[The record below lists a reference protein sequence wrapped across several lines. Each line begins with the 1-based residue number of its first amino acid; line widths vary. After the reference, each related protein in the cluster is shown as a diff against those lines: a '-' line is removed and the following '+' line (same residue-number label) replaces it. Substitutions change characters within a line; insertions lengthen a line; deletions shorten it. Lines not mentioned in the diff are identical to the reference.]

1 MKFIY
6 AGIAVI
12 LAGAAFFL
20 YTKPTYDA
28 MQANQTLVSQYDVA
42 LNKVAELDKVRDKL
56 LQQNNSFDP
65 ANLDRLQKFVPDH
78 VDNIALILDIDGIA
92 SRYGMALQNI
102 DVGGSGNAA
111 TTDTAIHSSGSAYN
125 SIIMKFSVQGS
136 YDTLLAF
143 MGDLQ
148 SSLRLVDIESFSL
161 SPGNTQT
168 PGSNARIYTL
178 SLTLR
183 TYWIK

>member
-12 LAGAAFFL
+12 LAGVVFFM

-28 MQANQTLVSQYDVA
+28 MQANQTLVNQYDVA

-65 ANLDRLQKFVPDH
+65 ANLDRLQKLIPDH

-102 DVGGSGNAA
+102 DVGGGTSAA
-111 TTDTAIHSSGSAYN
+111 STDTAIHSSGAQYN
-125 SIIMKFSVQGS
+125 SITMHFTVQGS

-148 SSLRLVDIESFSL
+148 SSLRLVDIQSFSL
-161 SPGNTQT
+161 FPGTTQT
-168 PGSNARIYTL
+168 PGSNTRIYAL
-178 SLTLR
+178 SITLR